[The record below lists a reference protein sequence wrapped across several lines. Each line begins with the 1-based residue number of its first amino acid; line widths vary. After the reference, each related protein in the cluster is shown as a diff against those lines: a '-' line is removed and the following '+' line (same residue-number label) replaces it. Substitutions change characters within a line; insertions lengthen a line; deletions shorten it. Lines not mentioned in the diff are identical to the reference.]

1 MIFHQPVLLV
11 EVLRYMNV
19 ARDRGYFCDCTTG
32 GAGHLLAMLQRT
44 QKAKF
49 LGIEWDSDAISHAKN
64 RIEPYKDRCLLF
76 KDNFV
81 NLGLILDRLGIKY
94 LAGILFDLGVSYF
107 QLTTAKRGF
116 SFDRKGILSMTM
128 SSNNPSL
135 RQKLE
140 HTSRSELIAI
150 LKEYGDVRSCRRIG
164 SEIYENRKTMKTT
177 YDLRQLVENT
187 TPKRFLKKE
196 LHKVFQALRIWVNS
210 ELENLKRGL
219 TVAIDRLEPKGRIVV
234 ISYHSGED
242 RIVKNT
248 FRQMHKNGQILL
260 LHKKVIKPPEDEIK
274 VNPRAR
280 SAKLRVG
287 ERCVLS

>member
-1 MIFHQPVLLV
+1 V
-11 EVLRYMNV
+11 
-19 ARDRGYFCDCTTG
+19 
-32 GAGHLLAMLQRT
+32 
-44 QKAKF
+44 
-49 LGIEWDSDAISHAKN
+49 
-64 RIEPYKDRCLLF
+64 
-76 KDNFV
+76 
-81 NLGLILDRLGIKY
+81 
-94 LAGILFDLGVSYF
+94 
-107 QLTTAKRGF
+107 
-116 SFDRKGILSMTM
+116 
-128 SSNNPSL
+128 
-135 RQKLE
+135 
-140 HTSRSELIAI
+140 
-150 LKEYGDVRSCRRIG
+150 
-164 SEIYENRKTMKTT
+164 
-177 YDLRQLVENT
+177 

-260 LHKKVIKPPEDEIK
+260 LHKKVIKAPEDEIK
-274 VNPRAR
+274 INPRAR

>member
-11 EVLRYMNV
+11 EVLGYMNV

-32 GAGHLLAMLQRT
+32 GAGHLLAMLQKT

-49 LGIEWDSDAISHAKN
+49 LGIEWDGDAISYAKN
-64 RIEPYKDRCLLF
+64 RIKPYEERCFLF
-76 KDNFV
+76 EDNFI
-81 NLGLILDRLGIKY
+81 NLDLILDRLGIKY
-94 LAGILFDLGVSYF
+94 LTGILFDLGVSYF

-116 SFDRKGILSMTM
+116 SFDRKGILSMNM
-128 SSNNPSL
+128 SSKTPSL

-140 HTSRSELIAI
+140 HTSRSALIAI
-150 LKEYGDVRSCRRIG
+150 LKEYGDVRSYRRIG
-164 SEIYENRKTMKTT
+164 SEIYENRKKMITT
-177 YDLRQLVENT
+177 YDLRQLVENV
-187 TPKRFLKKE
+187 TPKRFLHKE
-196 LHKVFQALRIWVNS
+196 LHKVFQALRIWVNN

-219 TVAIDRLEPKGRIVV
+219 AVAIERLEPKGRIVV

-248 FRQMHKNGQILL
+248 FRQMDKEGQIIL
-260 LHKKVIKPPEDEIK
+260 LHKKVIKPNEDEIK
-274 VNPRAR
+274 ANPRAR